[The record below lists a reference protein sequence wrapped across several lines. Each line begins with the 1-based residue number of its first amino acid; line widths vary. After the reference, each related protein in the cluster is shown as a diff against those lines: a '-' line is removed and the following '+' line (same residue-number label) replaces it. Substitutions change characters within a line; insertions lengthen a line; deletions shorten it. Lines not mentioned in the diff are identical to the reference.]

1 MQLVQLRLMDRRL
14 RFPSL
19 PFDISIPAIAAVI
32 ILLGLST
39 IQSTIVAGADSNPIL
54 NSSLIS
60 VQVLALTFGALIFFL
75 LQFIRSTYIPYAAIP
90 IYVAT
95 IALLVLVL
103 FVGETTRGSVRW
115 ISIGSVNLQPS
126 SISVLFLIVSFS
138 GFFSY
143 FNERINNLI
152 PLVLMLIAV
161 AVPTALIAIEPDLG
175 SALVLL
181 FVFACMLHMSPL
193 RMSRLA
199 VLYGIILVGAPL
211 LWGSLAQYQQDRL
224 TTFMNPNADPL
235 GSGYNVRQ
243 AITAVGSGHVFGRG
257 WGQGTQSHLQFLPE
271 QHTDFI
277 FATYAEE
284 QGFVG
289 VCVLLLLYG
298 GLFYRISIALRR
310 SDGFFNHIVI
320 CGILSWFF
328 IHIGVN
334 IGMNVGLAPIT
345 GIPLPFMSYGG
356 TIMVTSI
363 IAIGLV
369 VTLSQ
374 HQHPR

>member
-1 MQLVQLRLMDRRL
+1 MDRRL